1 MPTQGVSFSPW
12 AAHKWLAH
20 AKVMAL
26 DVQIA
31 MDQLLLSAV
40 CTTVRLCMQAMPAS
54 AHRSW
59 LSSFVVV
66 ENAIVRI
73 YSLSLL
79 I

>member
-1 MPTQGVSFSPW
+1 
-12 AAHKWLAH
+12 
-20 AKVMAL
+20 MAL

-40 CTTVRLCMQAMPAS
+40 CTTIRLCMHAIPSS

-59 LSSFVVV
+59 LSSFAVV

-73 YSLSLL
+73 YPFSLL